1 MGKQA
6 KYQRYTK
13 KTKLEAVRRVL
24 EKDEPVQAVLND
36 LGIRHRDNIY
46 VWIKKY
52 QMEGA
57 SAFDRNIG
65 HPQKEQSSASP
76 DKLIKELSTELDIL
90 KKFISMSHYSIEEK
104 YQAIDALQGQYP
116 LDTICKTLEVSEIGF
131 KHYKKCQQL
140 GLGERYSNSD
150 SVYIPVSTCV
160 KLLLR

>member
-1 MGKQA
+1 MGKQE

-52 QMEGA
+52 HKEGA

-65 HPQKEQSSASP
+65 QSHNEQSSASP
-76 DKLIKELSTELDIL
+76 DKLIEELSSELDIL
-90 KKFISMSHYSIEEK
+90 RKFIGMSHHSIEER
-104 YQAIDALQGQYP
+104 YQAVDALQGQYS
-116 LDTICKTLEVSEIGF
+116 LDTICRTLEVSEIGF

-140 GLGERYSNSD
+140 GMDERYSNPD
-150 SVYIPVSTCV
+150 SVYFKASTCQ
-160 KLLLR
+160 R